1 MATIV
6 VRELL
11 GNPVF
16 NLIHFGPVNPQKRFS
31 IGDVLLADR
40 PLRDSQNTNQVV
52 GTLTVRGIII
62 REIPPDDVLG
72 GFNVEARLHNRSM
85 IAIQDLF
92 PLKAEESTG
101 AIVGGTGGFARIRG
115 TARREVIV
123 PDVEVEFTYQLTTT
137 P

>member
-1 MATIV
+1 MATVV

-31 IGDVLLADR
+31 VGDILLADR
-40 PLRDSQNTNQVV
+40 PLRDSQNINQVV
-52 GTLTVRGIII
+52 GTLTIRGMII

-72 GFNVEARLHNRSM
+72 GFNVEARSPTQSGFVGP
-85 IAIQDLF
+85 A
-92 PLKAEESTG
+92 TG
-101 AIVGGTGGFARIRG
+101 SPFWARPEVGIWISPRCSARVG
-115 TARREVIV
+115 ADG
-123 PDVEVEFTYQLTTT
+123 P